1 MIEDPIQILAPTVA
15 LIVAYLFFY
24 EGLIYNV
31 GKDGVFWS
39 TLRSMLPYVDDEA
52 REVGFYTQYTV
63 KKEEL
68 AGRLDMQRADAVN
81 LLYGNG
87 FIDAPLAAHKEDWA
101 GRNEVASVAHYG
113 YHGDEIESWGKV
125 KRFLMMAFAIEKQ
138 LHVTLF
144 EDEGEIIVTAH
155 YEYSPYNALRAYEH
169 LRGKD
174 YDVERGV
181 AMIQE
186 NLADLESFEVL
197 SAE

>member
-31 GKDGVFWS
+31 GKDVVFWS

-68 AGRLDMQRADAVN
+68 AGRFDMQRVDAVN
-81 LLYGNG
+81 ILYGKG
-87 FIDAPLAAHKEDWA
+87 FMDAPLAAHKEDWA
-101 GRNEVASVAHYG
+101 GRNEVASVALYD
-113 YHGDEIESWGKV
+113 YDADEIKSWSKL
-125 KRFLMMAFAIEKQ
+125 KRFLMMGFVVEKQ

-144 EDEGEIIVTAH
+144 EDEDGVYVTAH
-155 YEYSPYNALRAYEH
+155 YEDSPYNALRAYKH
-169 LRGKD
+169 LRGKN
-174 YDVERGV
+174 YDIERGV

-186 NLADLESFEVL
+186 KLADLESFETL
-197 SAE
+197 SVE